1 MKNSKNIL
9 LSVALVTLVWFVVSC
24 DGDPNADSGNLSC
37 PFESSA
43 LTDTNTTS
51 ETYDECIVP
60 EDYVGW
66 VSGWYFGHST

>member
-24 DGDPNADSGNLSC
+24 DGDPNTDSGNLSC
-37 PFESSA
+37 PFETSA

-51 ETYDECIVP
+51 ETYDACIAP
-60 EDYVGW
+60 EDYTGW